1 MILQRQNLTENQQ
14 YVLTVLRM
22 RCDDLTANATAT
34 AWTQGERY
42 YLDSRNRAGKGIRQ
56 AFVRGNNEAKVT
68 HCMAARREWSDPEP
82 AKTAIKKVSGE

>member
-1 MILQRQNLTENQQ
+1 MTLPRQQLTKNQQ
-14 YVLTVLRM
+14 YVLAVLRQ
-22 RCDDLTANATAT
+22 RGDDFTANATET

-42 YLDSRNRAGKGIRQ
+42 YLDSRNKAGKGIRQ

-68 HCMAARREWSDPEP
+68 HCMASRREWSDPEP